1 MEEGRLTP
9 DYIFE
14 VSWEVCNKVGGIHTV
29 LSTRA
34 KSLQTSN
41 KDRILF
47 IGPDLKDR
55 NSAFTEIP
63 SLLAPWRKQA
73 AKEGLKIR
81 VGRWEV
87 PGRPIVILVDFD
99 NAYSHKYQ
107 IYTDVW
113 SWFGVESLTAYG
125 DYDESCMFAWS
136 CGEVIKSFYDFSKL
150 TDQKVVAHF
159 NEWTTGFGLLYCK
172 HFLPGVATMFT
183 THATSIGRS
192 ICGNNKPLYDFMST
206 YNGDQ
211 MGREL
216 NMVSKHSVEKIA
228 AKQANCFTTVSE
240 ITAKECELLLEKMPD
255 VITPN
260 GFEDQFVPKGKK
272 AEQTRAASREKLT
285 NVTEALCG
293 CSLSEDVLFIA
304 TSGRYEFRN
313 KGLDVFIESLYRL
326 SKQKSLER
334 EVVAFILVPGDVS
347 APRQEV
353 IERLASST
361 PAKNLMYYP
370 WTTHW
375 LNHIENDSV
384 LKMIQ
389 YRGLKNA
396 ANDKV
401 KVVFV
406 PCYLNGNDGILN
418 LPYYDLLSGFDLTV
432 FPSYYEPWGY
442 TPLESIAF
450 SVPTITTNLA
460 GFGAWASKEG
470 DQEGISD
477 GVAVLNRNDHNVQQV
492 SDAIA
497 MEMLEYTHKSDN
509 ERKLIADRAQKLSQK
524 AHWSEFM
531 ESYRLA
537 YDFALKSVSKATKTT
552 KKLRNA

>member
-1 MEEGRLTP
+1 MDNGRLTP

-34 KSLQTSN
+34 KSLQNSN

-47 IGPDLKDR
+47 IGPDLKDS
-55 NSAFTEIP
+55 NAAFTEVP
-63 SLLAPWRKQA
+63 SLMAPWSKQA
-73 AKEGLKIR
+73 AKAGLKVR

-87 PGRPIVILVDFD
+87 PGRPIVLLVDFHD
-99 NAYSHKYQ
+99 YYAQKYQ

-113 SWFGVESLTAYG
+113 TWFQVDSLHAYG
-125 DYDESCMFAWS
+125 DYDESCMFAWA
-136 CGEVIKSFYDFSKL
+136 CGEVIRNFYEFNNLDG
-150 TDQKVVAHF
+150 QKVVAHF

-172 HFLPGVATMFT
+172 HYLPNVATMFT

-192 ICGNNKPLYDFMST
+192 ICGNNKPLYDFMSS

-211 MGREL
+211 MAREL
-216 NMVSKHSVEKIA
+216 NMTSKHSVEKIA
-228 AKQANCFTTVSE
+228 AHQANCFTTVSD
-240 ITAKECELLLEKMPD
+240 ITAKECRLLLEKEPD

-272 AEQTRAASREKLT
+272 AEQTRAASRAMLT
-285 NVTEALCG
+285 RVTEALCG
-293 CSLSEDVLFIA
+293 CSLSEDVLFVA

-326 SKQKSLER
+326 QKQKSLER

-353 IERLASST
+353 ISRLASAT
-361 PAKNLMYYP
+361 PAKEPLYYP
-370 WTTHW
+370 WTAHW
-375 LNHIENDSV
+375 LNHIENDNV

-389 YRGLKNA
+389 YRGLKNL

-401 KVVFV
+401 KIVFV
-406 PCYLNGNDGILN
+406 PCYLNGKDGILN
-418 LPYYDLLSGFDLTV
+418 MPYYDVLSGFDLTV

-460 GFGAWASKEG
+460 GFGAWALQQG

-492 SDAIA
+492 AEAIA
-497 MEMLEYTHKSDN
+497 LGMLEFVRKSDN
-509 ERKLIADRAQKLSQK
+509 ERKLIAERAQKLSQK

-531 ESYRLA
+531 NEYWTA
-537 YDFALKSVSKATKTT
+537 YDVALKSVRKTT
-552 KKLRNA
+552 KKQKK

>member
-1 MEEGRLTP
+1 MDNGRMTP

-14 VSWEVCNKVGGIHTV
+14 VSWEVCNKVGGIYTV

-34 KSLQTSN
+34 KSLQNSN

-47 IGPDLKDR
+47 IGPDLNDT
-55 NSAFTEIP
+55 NADFTEVP

-73 AKEGLKIR
+73 AKAGLKVR

-87 PGRPIVILVDFD
+87 PGRPIVLLVDFHD
-99 NAYSHKYQ
+99 YFAQKYQ

-113 SWFGVESLTAYG
+113 NWFGVDSLHAYG
-125 DYDESCMFAWS
+125 DYDESCMFAWA
-136 CGEVIKSFYDFSKL
+136 CGEVIRNFYEFNTL
-150 TDQKVVAHF
+150 EDQKVIAHF

-172 HFLPGVATMFT
+172 QYLPNVATVFT

-192 ICGNNKPLYDFMST
+192 ICGNNKPLYDFMSS

-211 MGREL
+211 MAREL
-216 NMVSKHSVEKIA
+216 NMTSKHSVEKIA
-228 AKQANCFTTVSE
+228 AHQADCFTTVSD
-240 ITAKECELLLEKMPD
+240 ITAKECRMLLEKAPD

-272 AEQTRAASREKLT
+272 ADRTRAASREILT
-285 NVTEALCG
+285 RVTEALCS
-293 CSLSEDVLFIA
+293 CSLSEDVLFVA

-313 KGLDVFIESLYRL
+313 KGLDVFIESLYKL
-326 SKQKSLER
+326 QKQKSLER

-353 IERLASST
+353 ISRLASAT
-361 PAKNLMYYP
+361 PATEPLYYP
-370 WTTHW
+370 WTAHW
-375 LNHIENDSV
+375 LNHIENDNV

-389 YRGLKNA
+389 YRGLKNLA
-396 ANDKV
+396 TDKV
-401 KVVFV
+401 KIVFV
-406 PCYLNGNDGILN
+406 PCYLNGKDGILN
-418 LPYYDLLSGFDLTV
+418 MPYYDLLAGFDLTV

-460 GFGAWASKEG
+460 GFGAWALQQG

-477 GVAVLNRNDHNVQQV
+477 GVSVLNRNDHNVQQV
-492 SDAIA
+492 SEAIA
-497 MEMLEYTHKSDN
+497 LTMLEFVRKSDN
-509 ERKLIADRAQKLSQK
+509 ERKLIAERAQKLSQK

-531 ESYRLA
+531 DAYRESY
-537 YDFALKSVSKATKTT
+537 DVALKNVAKAKKTT
-552 KKLRNA
+552 KKN

>member
-1 MEEGRLTP
+1 MDNGRMTP

-34 KSLQTSN
+34 KSLQNSN

-47 IGPDLKDR
+47 IGPDLKDS
-55 NSAFTEIP
+55 NAAFTEVP
-63 SLLAPWRKQA
+63 SLMAPWSKQA
-73 AKEGLKIR
+73 AKAGLKVR

-87 PGRPIVILVDFD
+87 PGRPIVLLVDFHD
-99 NAYSHKYQ
+99 YYAQKYQ

-113 SWFGVESLTAYG
+113 NWFKVDSLHAYG
-125 DYDESCMFAWS
+125 DYDESCMFAWA
-136 CGEVIKSFYDFSKL
+136 CGEVIRNFYEFNNLDG
-150 TDQKVVAHF
+150 QKVVAHF

-172 HFLPGVATMFT
+172 HYLPNVATMFT

-192 ICGNNKPLYDFMST
+192 ICGNNKPLYDFMSS

-211 MGREL
+211 MAREL
-216 NMVSKHSVEKIA
+216 NMTSKHSVEKIA
-228 AKQANCFTTVSE
+228 AHQANCFTTVSD
-240 ITAKECELLLEKMPD
+240 ITAKECRLLLEKEPD

-272 AEQTRAASREKLT
+272 AEQTRTASRAILT
-285 NVTEALCG
+285 RVTEALCG
-293 CSLSEDVLFIA
+293 CSLSEDVLFVA

-326 SKQKSLER
+326 QKQKSLER

-353 IERLASST
+353 ISRLASAT
-361 PAKNLMYYP
+361 PAKEPLYYP
-370 WTTHW
+370 WTAHW
-375 LNHIENDSV
+375 LNHIENDNV

-389 YRGLKNA
+389 YRGLKNL

-401 KVVFV
+401 KIVFV
-406 PCYLNGNDGILN
+406 PCYLNGKDGILN
-418 LPYYDLLSGFDLTV
+418 MPYYDLLSGFDLTV

-460 GFGAWASKEG
+460 GFGAWALQQG

-492 SDAIA
+492 AEAIA
-497 MEMLEYTHKSDN
+497 LGMLEFVRKSDN
-509 ERKLIADRAQKLSQK
+509 ERKLIAERAQKLSQK

-531 ESYRLA
+531 NEYWTA
-537 YDFALKSVSKATKTT
+537 YDVALKSVRKTT
-552 KKLRNA
+552 KKQKK

>member
-9 DYIFE
+9 DYIVE
-14 VSWEVCNKVGGIHTV
+14 VSWEVCNKVGGIYTV

-47 IGPDLKDR
+47 IGPDLKDK
-55 NSAFTEIP
+55 NSAFTEVP

-73 AKEGLKIR
+73 AKEGFKIR
-81 VGRWEV
+81 VGRWEI
-87 PGRPIVILVDFD
+87 PGRPIVILVDF
-99 NAYSHKYQ
+99 AEYYSHKYQ
-107 IYTDVW
+107 IYTDLW
-113 SWFGVESLTAYG
+113 TWFGVDSLHAYG
-125 DYDESCMFAWS
+125 DYDEACMFAWA
-136 CGEVIKSFYDFSKL
+136 CGEVIKSFYDFTKL
-150 TDQKVVAHF
+150 SGQKVIAHF

-172 HFLPGVATMFT
+172 HFLPEVATMFT

-192 ICGNNKPLYDFMST
+192 ICGNNKPLYDFMPS

-211 MGREL
+211 MARDL

-240 ITAKECELLLEKMPD
+240 ITAKECQILLEKNPD
-255 VITPN
+255 IITPN
-260 GFEDQFVPKGKK
+260 GFEDEFVPKGKK
-272 AEQTRAASREKLT
+272 ADQTRDNAREMLT
-285 NVTEALCG
+285 KVTEALCG
-293 CSLSEDVLFIA
+293 CTLSEDALFVA

-353 IERLASST
+353 IARLADPKT
-361 PAKNLMYYP
+361 AKSPLYYP
-370 WTTHW
+370 WATHW
-375 LNHIENDSV
+375 LNHIENDNV

-389 YRGLKNA
+389 HRGLKNTA
-396 ANDKV
+396 KDKV

-460 GFGAWASKEG
+460 GFGAWAQKEG
-470 DQEGISD
+470 DKEGISD
-477 GVAVLNRNDHNVQQV
+477 GVDVLNRNDHNVQQV
-492 SDAIA
+492 SEAIA
-497 MEMLEYTHKSDN
+497 LTMLDFARKSDN
-509 ERKLIADRAQKLSQK
+509 ERKLIASRAQKFSQK
-524 AHWSEFM
+524 AHWSEFI
-531 ESYRLA
+531 ESYRKA
-537 YDFALKSVSKATKTT
+537 YDIALKNVSKAKKTTT
-552 KKLRNA
+552 KKRSA

>member
-1 MEEGRLTP
+1 MDNGRLTP

-14 VSWEVCNKVGGIHTV
+14 VSWEVCNKVGGIYTV

-34 KSLQTSN
+34 KSLQNSN

-47 IGPDLKDR
+47 LGPDLKD
-55 NSAFTEIP
+55 NNADFTEVP
-63 SLLAPWRKQA
+63 SLLANWRKQA
-73 AKEGLKIR
+73 AKVGLKVR

-87 PGRPIVILVDFD
+87 PGRPIVILVDFHD
-99 NAYSHKYQ
+99 YDAQKYQ

-113 SWFGVESLTAYG
+113 NWYKVDSLHAYG
-125 DYDESCMFAWS
+125 DYDESCMFAWA
-136 CGEVIKSFYDFSKL
+136 CGEVIRNFYEYNEL
-150 TDQKVVAHF
+150 EGQKVVAHF

-172 HFLPGVATMFT
+172 HFLPGLATMFT

-192 ICGNNKPLYDFMST
+192 ICGNNKPLYDFMSS

-211 MGREL
+211 MAREL
-216 NMVSKHSVEKIA
+216 NMTSKHSVEKTA
-228 AKQANCFTTVSE
+228 AHQADCFTTVSD
-240 ITAKECELLLEKMPD
+240 ITAKECRLLLEKEPD

-260 GFEDQFVPKGKK
+260 GFEDQFVPKGKL
-272 AEQTRAASREKLT
+272 AEQTRFASREMLT
-285 NVTEALCG
+285 RVTEALCG
-293 CSLSEDVLFIA
+293 CPLSEDVLFIA

-313 KGLDVFIESLYRL
+313 KGLDVFIESLYKL
-326 SKQKSLER
+326 QKQKSLER

-353 IERLASST
+353 ISRLASAT
-361 PAKNLMYYP
+361 PAKEPLYYP
-370 WTTHW
+370 WTAHW
-375 LNHIENDSV
+375 LNHIENDNV

-389 YRGLKNA
+389 YRGLKNL

-401 KVVFV
+401 KIVFV
-406 PCYLNGNDGILN
+406 PCYLNGKDGILN
-418 LPYYDLLSGFDLTV
+418 MPYYDLLSGFDLTV

-460 GFGAWASKEG
+460 GFGAWALQQG

-477 GVAVLNRNDHNVQQV
+477 GVAVLSRNDHNVQQV
-492 SDAIA
+492 AESIA
-497 MEMLEYTHKSDN
+497 LTMLEFIRKSDN
-509 ERKLIADRAQKLSQK
+509 ERKLIAERAQKLSQK

-531 ESYRLA
+531 NEYWTA
-537 YDFALKSVSKATKTT
+537 YDVALKSVRKTI
-552 KKLRNA
+552 KKQKK